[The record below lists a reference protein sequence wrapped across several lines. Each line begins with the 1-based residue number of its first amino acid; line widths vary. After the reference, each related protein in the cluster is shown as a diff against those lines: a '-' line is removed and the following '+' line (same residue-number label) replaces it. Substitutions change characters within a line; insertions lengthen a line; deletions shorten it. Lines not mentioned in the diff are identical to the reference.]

1 MYQRILVPVDD
12 IGLVHVVDLMALQPR
27 WPA

>member
-1 MYQRILVPVDD
+1 MYLRILVPVDG
-12 IGLVHVVDLMALQPR
+12 ICVVNVVALMVLQPR